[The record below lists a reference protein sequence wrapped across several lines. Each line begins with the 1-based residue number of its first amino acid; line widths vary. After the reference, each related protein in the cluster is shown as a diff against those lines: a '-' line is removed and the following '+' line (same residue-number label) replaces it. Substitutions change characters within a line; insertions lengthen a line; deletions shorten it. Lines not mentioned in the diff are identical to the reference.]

1 MRASRRFTVF
11 LALLLTLSACQRMTT
26 SPQGRPAGSAATTA
40 PAATAVERQSDVL
53 PVQWRCG
60 EELVPAALDAT
71 GERLALRV
79 RGIRLDLHR
88 AGTGTEP
95 GARYADALGNT
106 FWQPLPDQATLTLS
120 GQGETLKCVRQG
132 SGAIG

>member
-1 MRASRRFTVF
+1 MRALLRFT
-11 LALLLTLSACQRMTT
+11 LCLPLLLTLNACQRTPT
-26 SPQGRPAGSAATTA
+26 SPQAKPAGPAATT
-40 PAATAVERQSDVL
+40 PPPATAVERQADVL

-71 GERLALRV
+71 GERLTLRV
-79 RGIRLDLHR
+79 RGITLDLHR

-120 GQGETLKCVRQG
+120 GQGETLKCVRRG